1 MFRFAEPQY
10 LYGLLLL
17 PVCLLLLVW
26 TEMQVRKRLRRFGD
40 PALLIPLTPGLSRTR
55 ERVKYA
61 FMLVAIGLTM
71 VMLAR
76 PQYGTHVDTT
86 TRRGIEVVIALD
98 VSNSMLATDVSPNR
112 LERAKLAISKLVDE
126 LQGDRIGLIIFAGES
141 FVQLPITSD
150 YRMAKAFARRIDPS
164 LVSEQGTAIGKALEQ
179 ALLSFSGDTEQNHG
193 RVIILITDGENHE
206 GGAEEAAAE
215 AAKTGRAVYVL
226 GIGSPEGAP
235 IPTRDGYMQD
245 RNGETVVTKLN
256 EDMCRQVAA
265 AGKGTYIHVDN
276 SSVAQEKLQA
286 ALSGLSQKEMSTP
299 VYSEYDEQFQAVA
312 LLLFLV
318 LVAELFVSACENPF
332 FKKFKLFR
340 R

>member
-98 VSNSMLATDVSPNR
+98 VSNSMLATDVSPHR
-112 LERAKLAISKLVDE
+112 LERAKLLVSRLVDKMK
-126 LQGDRIGLIIFAGES
+126 DDKVGLNVFAGEA
-141 FVQLPITSD
+141 FIQLPITND
-150 YRMAKAFARRIDPS
+150 YVSAKMFLDGISPS
-164 LVSEQGTAIGKALEQ
+164 MITSQGTDLAGAIALASKSFTQTEGVGKAI
-179 ALLSFSGDTEQNHG
+179 
-193 RVIILITDGENHE
+193 VVITDGENHE

-215 AAKTGRAVYVL
+215 AAKNGRAVYVL

-276 SSVAQEKLQA
+276 SSVAQDKLQA